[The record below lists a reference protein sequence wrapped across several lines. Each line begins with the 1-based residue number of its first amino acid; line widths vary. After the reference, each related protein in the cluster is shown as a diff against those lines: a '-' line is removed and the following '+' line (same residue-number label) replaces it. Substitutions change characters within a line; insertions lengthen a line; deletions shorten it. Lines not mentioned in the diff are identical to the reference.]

1 MKTERNK
8 RSTRYGMVQLGEVG
22 EVDYKHYK
30 IVSGQKLLEMQKDE
44 HMEKVT
50 VVSVS
55 NEGGDN
61 NGEDQE
67 G

>member
-22 EVDYKHYK
+22 EVDYKHCK
-30 IVSGQKLLEMQKDE
+30 IVSGQKLLEMQKDG

-50 VVSVS
+50 VVAVS
-55 NEGGDN
+55 NEGG
-61 NGEDQE
+61 E
-67 G
+67 

>member
-22 EVDYKHYK
+22 EEDYKHYK

-44 HMEKVT
+44 HTERLQVY
-50 VVSVS
+50 SVS
-55 NEGGDN
+55 NEGG
-61 NGEDQE
+61 E
-67 G
+67 